1 MEFKDLL
8 TKLRKEKGL
17 SQEALADTIH
27 VSRSAIAKYENGK
40 GIPSDDVL
48 EAITNYFPSEKE
60 ALEEMARVARVRR
73 KRKIN
78 KLVSLSAAAFVVVA
92 IGLSSGL
99 YFYFQTKGIDSNSQ
113 GSATISS
120 SDITTGSQTSPT
132 VVPLDFDI
140 TLNQESNIKD
150 DVVEVKEN
158 IDYLLIFTIDEQA
171 INEDILTIDLALKHE
186 FIYLE
191 NNTYQITFLEK
202 GESVLTIN
210 LKDNNSH
217 HWTGAKSKK
226 VLIS

>member
-8 TKLRKEKGL
+8 AKLRKEKGL
-17 SQEALADTIH
+17 SQEGLADTIH

-78 KLVSLSAAAFVVVA
+78 KLVSLPAAAFVVVA

-99 YFYFQTKGIDSNSQ
+99 YFYFQTKEIDSNSQ

-158 IDYLLIFTIDEQA
+158 IDYLLRFTIDEQA

-202 GESVLTIN
+202 GESVLTIY

-217 HWTGAKSKK
+217 NWTGAKSRK
-226 VLIS
+226 VLIN

>member
-8 TKLRKEKGL
+8 AKLRKEKGL
-17 SQEALADTIH
+17 SQEALADIIH

-40 GIPSDDVL
+40 GIPSDDIL

-60 ALEEMARVARVRR
+60 ALEEMARVARAQR

-99 YFYFQTKGIDSNSQ
+99 YFYFQTKESDSNSQ

-158 IDYLLIFTIDEQA
+158 IDYLLTFTIDEQA
-171 INEDILTIDLALKHE
+171 INEDILTLDLALKHE
-186 FIYLE
+186 FTYLE
-191 NNTYQITFLEK
+191 NNTYQITFLAK

-217 HWTGAKSKK
+217 NWTGAKSRK

>member
-8 TKLRKEKGL
+8 AKLRKEKGL
-17 SQEALADTIH
+17 SQETLADIIH

-40 GIPSDDVL
+40 GIPSDDIL

-60 ALEEMARVARVRR
+60 ALEEMARVARAQR

-99 YFYFQTKGIDSNSQ
+99 YFYFQTKEIDSNSQ

-140 TLNQESNIKD
+140 ILSQESNIKD

-158 IDYLLIFTIDEQA
+158 IDYLLTFTIDEQA

-202 GESVLTIN
+202 GASVLTIN

-217 HWTGAKSKK
+217 NWTGAKSRK

>member
-8 TKLRKEKGL
+8 AKLRKEKGL
-17 SQEALADTIH
+17 SQEGLADTIH

-40 GIPSDDVL
+40 GIPSDDIL

-60 ALEEMARVARVRR
+60 ALEEMARVARAQR

-99 YFYFQTKGIDSNSQ
+99 YFYFQTKENDSNSQ
-113 GSATISS
+113 ESATISS

-158 IDYLLIFTIDEQA
+158 IDYLLTFTIDEQA
-171 INEDILTIDLALKHE
+171 INEDILTLDLALKHE

-217 HWTGAKSKK
+217 NWTGAKSRKM
-226 VLIS
+226 LIS

>member
-8 TKLRKEKGL
+8 AKLRKEKGL
-17 SQEALADTIH
+17 SQEGLADIIH

-40 GIPSDDVL
+40 GIPSDDIL

-60 ALEEMARVARVRR
+60 ALEEMARVARAQR

-99 YFYFQTKGIDSNSQ
+99 YFYFQTKEIDSNSQ
-113 GSATISS
+113 ESATISS

-158 IDYLLIFTIDEQA
+158 IDYLLTFTIDEQA
-171 INEDILTIDLALKHE
+171 INEDILTLDLALKHE

-217 HWTGAKSKK
+217 NWTGAKSRK

>member
-17 SQEALADTIH
+17 SQEGLADTIH

-40 GIPSDDVL
+40 GIPSDDIL

-60 ALEEMARVARVRR
+60 ALEEMARVARVQR

-99 YFYFQTKGIDSNSQ
+99 YFYFQTKEIDSNSQ
-113 GSATISS
+113 ASATISS

-158 IDYLLIFTIDEQA
+158 IDYLLTFTIDEQA
-171 INEDILTIDLALKHE
+171 INEDILTLDLALKHE

-202 GESVLTIN
+202 GESFLTIN

-217 HWTGAKSKK
+217 NWTGAKSRK

>member
-8 TKLRKEKGL
+8 AKLRKEKGL
-17 SQEALADTIH
+17 SQEGLADTIH

-40 GIPSDDVL
+40 GIPSDDIL

-60 ALEEMARVARVRR
+60 ALEEMARVARVQR

-99 YFYFQTKGIDSNSQ
+99 YFYFQTKEIDSNSQ

-120 SDITTGSQTSPT
+120 SDITTASQTSPT
-132 VVPLDFDI
+132 VIPLDFDI

-158 IDYLLIFTIDEQA
+158 IDYLLTFTIDEQA
-171 INEDILTIDLALKHE
+171 INEDILTLDLALKHE
-186 FIYLE
+186 FTYLE
-191 NNTYQITFLEK
+191 NNTYQITFLAK

-217 HWTGAKSKK
+217 NWTGAKSRK

>member
-8 TKLRKEKGL
+8 AKLRKEKGL
-17 SQEALADTIH
+17 SQEGLADTIH

-40 GIPSDDVL
+40 GIPSDDIL

-60 ALEEMARVARVRR
+60 ALEEMARAARVQR

-99 YFYFQTKGIDSNSQ
+99 YFYFQTKEIDSNSQ
-113 GSATISS
+113 ASATISS

-132 VVPLDFDI
+132 AVPLDFDI

-158 IDYLLIFTIDEQA
+158 IDYLLTFTIDEQA
-171 INEDILTIDLALKHE
+171 INEDILTLDLALKHE

-191 NNTYQITFLEK
+191 NNTYQITFLAK

-210 LKDNNSH
+210 LKDNNTH
-217 HWTGAKSKK
+217 NWTGAKSRK

>member
-8 TKLRKEKGL
+8 AKLRKEKGL
-17 SQEALADTIH
+17 SQEALADIIH

-40 GIPSDDVL
+40 GIPSDDIL

-99 YFYFQTKGIDSNSQ
+99 YFYFQTKEIDSNSQ

-158 IDYLLIFTIDEQA
+158 IDYLLTFTIDEQA
-171 INEDILTIDLALKHE
+171 INEDILTLDLALKHE

-202 GESVLTIN
+202 GESVFTIN

-217 HWTGAKSKK
+217 HWTGAKSRK

>member
-8 TKLRKEKGL
+8 AKLRKEKGL
-17 SQEALADTIH
+17 SQETLADIIH

-99 YFYFQTKGIDSNSQ
+99 YFYFQTKEIDNNSQ

-158 IDYLLIFTIDEQA
+158 IDYLLTFTIDEQA

>member
-8 TKLRKEKGL
+8 AKLRKEKGL

-40 GIPSDDVL
+40 GIPSDDIL

-60 ALEEMARVARVRR
+60 ALEEMARVARVQR

-202 GESVLTIN
+202 GEGVLIIN

-217 HWTGAKSKK
+217 NWTGAKSKK

>member
-8 TKLRKEKGL
+8 AKLRKEKGL
-17 SQEALADTIH
+17 SQETLADTIH

-40 GIPSDDVL
+40 GIPSDDIL

-60 ALEEMARVARVRR
+60 ALEEMARVARVQR

-78 KLVSLSAAAFVVVA
+78 KLISLSTAAFVVVA

-99 YFYFQTKGIDSNSQ
+99 YFYFQTKEIDSNSQ
-113 GSATISS
+113 ASATISS
-120 SDITTGSQTSPT
+120 SDIITGSQTSPT

-140 TLNQESNIKD
+140 SLNQESNIKD

-158 IDYLLIFTIDEQA
+158 IDYLLTFTIDEQA

-202 GESVLTIN
+202 GESVLAIN

-217 HWTGAKSKK
+217 NWTGAKSRK

>member
-1 MEFKDLL
+1 MEFKDFLA
-8 TKLRKEKGL
+8 KLRKEKGL
-17 SQEALADTIH
+17 SQEALADIIH

-40 GIPSDDVL
+40 GIPSDDIL

-60 ALEEMARVARVRR
+60 ALEEMARVARVQR

-99 YFYFQTKGIDSNSQ
+99 YFYFQTKEIDSNSQ

-140 TLNQESNIKD
+140 SLNQESNIKD

-158 IDYLLIFTIDEQA
+158 IDYLLTFTIDEQA

-217 HWTGAKSKK
+217 NWTGAKSRK

>member
-8 TKLRKEKGL
+8 AKLRKEKGL
-17 SQEALADTIH
+17 SQEGLADTIH

-40 GIPSDDVL
+40 GIPSDDIL

-60 ALEEMARVARVRR
+60 ALEEMARVARAQR

-78 KLVSLSAAAFVVVA
+78 KLISLSTAAFVVVA

-99 YFYFQTKGIDSNSQ
+99 YFYLQTKENDSNSQ
-113 GSATISS
+113 ESATISS

-150 DVVEVKEN
+150 DVVEVKKN
-158 IDYLLIFTIDEQA
+158 IDYLLTFTIDEQA
-171 INEDILTIDLALKHE
+171 INEDILTLDLALKHE
-186 FIYLE
+186 FTYLE
-191 NNTYQITFLEK
+191 NNTYQITFLAK

-217 HWTGAKSKK
+217 NWTGAKSRK

>member
-40 GIPSDDVL
+40 GIPSDDIL

-60 ALEEMARVARVRR
+60 ALEEMARVARVQR

-99 YFYFQTKGIDSNSQ
+99 YFYFQTKEIDSNSQ

-120 SDITTGSQTSPT
+120 SDITAGSQTSPT
-132 VVPLDFDI
+132 IVPLDFDI

-158 IDYLLIFTIDEQA
+158 IDYLLTFTIDEQA

-217 HWTGAKSKK
+217 HWTGAKSRK

>member
-60 ALEEMARVARVRR
+60 ALEEMARVARVQR

-202 GESVLTIN
+202 GEGVLIIN

-217 HWTGAKSKK
+217 NWTGAKSKK

>member
-8 TKLRKEKGL
+8 AKLRKEKGL

-40 GIPSDDVL
+40 GIPSDDIL

-60 ALEEMARVARVRR
+60 ALEEMARVARAQR

-78 KLVSLSAAAFVVVA
+78 KLVSLSMAAFVVVP

-99 YFYFQTKGIDSNSQ
+99 YFYFQTKENDSNSQ
-113 GSATISS
+113 ASATISS

-132 VVPLDFDI
+132 FVPLDFDI
-140 TLNQESNIKD
+140 SLNQESNIKD

-158 IDYLLIFTIDEQA
+158 IDYLLTFTIEEQA
-171 INEDILTIDLALKHE
+171 INEDILTIDLSLKHE

-217 HWTGAKSKK
+217 NWTGAKSRK

>member
-8 TKLRKEKGL
+8 AKLRKEKGL

-60 ALEEMARVARVRR
+60 SLEEMARVARVQR

-99 YFYFQTKGIDSNSQ
+99 YFYFQTKENDSNSQ

-217 HWTGAKSKK
+217 HWTGAKSRK

>member
-8 TKLRKEKGL
+8 AKLRKEKGL
-17 SQEALADTIH
+17 SQEALADIIH

-40 GIPSDDVL
+40 GIPSDDIL

-60 ALEEMARVARVRR
+60 ALEEMARVARVQR

-99 YFYFQTKGIDSNSQ
+99 YFYLQTKEIDSNSQ
-113 GSATISS
+113 ESATISS

-158 IDYLLIFTIDEQA
+158 IDYLLTFTIDEQA

-186 FIYLE
+186 FTYLE

-202 GESVLTIN
+202 GESALTIN

-217 HWTGAKSKK
+217 NWTGAKSRK

>member
-8 TKLRKEKGL
+8 AKLRKEKGL

-60 ALEEMARVARVRR
+60 ALEEMARAARAQR

-78 KLVSLSAAAFVVVA
+78 KLVSLSMAAFVVVA

-99 YFYFQTKGIDSNSQ
+99 YFYFQTKEIDSNSQ
-113 GSATISS
+113 ASATISS

-158 IDYLLIFTIDEQA
+158 IDYLLTFTIDEQA
-171 INEDILTIDLALKHE
+171 INEDILTIDLVLKHE

-202 GESVLTIN
+202 GESVLIIN

-217 HWTGAKSKK
+217 NWIGAKSRK

>member
-8 TKLRKEKGL
+8 AKLRKEKGL
-17 SQEALADTIH
+17 SQETLADTIH

-40 GIPSDDVL
+40 GIPSDDIL
-48 EAITNYFPSEKE
+48 EAITNYFPSKKE
-60 ALEEMARVARVRR
+60 ALEEMARVARAQR

-99 YFYFQTKGIDSNSQ
+99 YFYFQTKETDSNSQ
-113 GSATISS
+113 ASATISS

-132 VVPLDFDI
+132 VIPLDFDI

-158 IDYLLIFTIDEQA
+158 IDYLLTFTIDEQA
-171 INEDILTIDLALKHE
+171 INEDILTLDLALKHE
-186 FIYLE
+186 FTYLE

-217 HWTGAKSKK
+217 HWIGAKSRK